1 LQHSFKWLL
10 DYYSYYK
17 KCKSIAKGILKKND
31 GLIVSDEDF
40 ASIAVGDEIDRKH
53 VLITDIVE
61 THFTKGIISFIEKKM
76 NRKMQK
82 LMCTCD
88 HVIIPDVGND
98 KDNFRYVG
106 PIVRQASA
114 DREALR
120 QRFGFNDQKITIL
133 VSIGGTD
140 AGKYLIEKAIEA
152 HKKLKLDSKLVVIPG
167 PSLKLPNAPEYR
179 NLGFVDNLHEL
190 IFAADLVIS
199 LAGRSTMDESIVYG
213 TPGIFIP
220 IKNHFEQ
227 EQDAARLGYK
237 YDDIFRLE
245 SLIEEKLGQRRNAV
259 VAYGAERAAKII
271 SALEC

>member
-1 LQHSFKWLL
+1 
-10 DYYSYYK
+10 
-17 KCKSIAKGILKKND
+17 
-31 GLIVSDEDF
+31 
-40 ASIAVGDEIDRKH
+40 
-53 VLITDIVE
+53 
-61 THFTKGIISFIEKKM
+61 
-76 NRKMQK
+76 
-82 LMCTCD
+82 
-88 HVIIPDVGND
+88 
-98 KDNFRYVG
+98 
-106 PIVRQASA
+106 
-114 DREALR
+114 
-120 QRFGFNDQKITIL
+120 
-133 VSIGGTD
+133 
-140 AGKYLIEKAIEA
+140 
-152 HKKLKLDSKLVVIPG
+152 
-167 PSLKLPNAPEYR
+167 
-179 NLGFVDNLHEL
+179 L